1 MSDISPQTNR
11 KRKWRNIKLQY
22 SCSIIKIMNK
32 SMQIMYCPSI
42 IVIFFVSTDKP
53 FAFENGSLMTCNS
66 PAMTVA
72 EQLELFLEDEL
83 VGESSG
89 TFPFDISPS

>member
-1 MSDISPQTNR
+1 
-11 KRKWRNIKLQY
+11 
-22 SCSIIKIMNK
+22 MNK

-42 IVIFFVSTDKP
+42 IVIFFVSTDKL
-53 FAFENGSLMTCNS
+53 FVFENGSLMTCNS